1 MWHIICGIIQT
12 QNQSAMYF
20 TDVPGALSTD
30 YTIPVERVGVQS
42 AIGS

>member
-1 MWHIICGIIQT
+1 VTPLGTHLWIIQT
-12 QNQSAMYF
+12 QNQSAM
-20 TDVPGALSTD
+20 TDVCRALSTD